1 MALGAQR
8 AHVIRMIL
16 RQGMAPVAV
25 GSALGM
31 LVAAA
36 SSRVL
41 TAYLFGIPPID
52 PVAFSGVALLFLF
65 VALAACYMPVRRATR
80 INSME
85 ALRYE

>member
-1 MALGAQR
+1 
-8 AHVIRMIL
+8 
-16 RQGMAPVAV
+16 
-25 GSALGM
+25 
-31 LVAAA
+31 
-36 SSRVL
+36 VL